1 MSSRS
6 SRGKAARL
14 ILKIRSDPEQHKRSR
29 SSSLPKSKKRSIG
42 DMEAADTSEIRPS
55 TSRDAHRR
63 SQKGSPTKIKRSS
76 RSKTSETGGARP
88 RILSN
93 SPPSSPVRSV
103 SKRPK
108 TKIKSSLKSP
118 KKTNRRFRDMV
129 MDEGADSRQL
139 LRQMEEKSGAWE
151 RKSKELKV
159 ELRKEQE
166 RTKFL
171 LEANQKLEKTA
182 KKDRETHCEEKISM
196 EKELNKLKK
205 RLEKSELDLTMAKSL
220 QTSGGSD
227 QNGGEAFFQDVMGN
241 LQDFLDNQLQC
252 TICSEVYLVATVINC
267 GHTFCEE
274 CIEVWKTKQS
284 NGTTCPICRKEII
297 MTSTNQALDACIE
310 KFIDNFYPEAAKVTR
325 TELVSERTAKK
336 EARIANQGKKEN
348 NPTHHRHRILLRPG
362 NFSSDEE
369 DNWGN
374 ELPIEPLEQLARL
387 DMSPSR
393 FSMSSISIAST
404 RSFLGSDLDGRDT
417 PPSPEL
423 NVTFFSDDSDSTDVD
438 YDPRANNITI
448 DLGGSDS
455 DASTQ
460 FSLSNASEY
469 PETPDNNSTDDENDS
484 IAVNNE
490 SDDEDDSD
498 DVAKFSDSDSD

>member
-1 MSSRS
+1 
-6 SRGKAARL
+6 
-14 ILKIRSDPEQHKRSR
+14 
-29 SSSLPKSKKRSIG
+29 
-42 DMEAADTSEIRPS
+42 
-55 TSRDAHRR
+55 
-63 SQKGSPTKIKRSS
+63 
-76 RSKTSETGGARP
+76 
-88 RILSN
+88 
-93 SPPSSPVRSV
+93 
-103 SKRPK
+103 
-108 TKIKSSLKSP
+108 
-118 KKTNRRFRDMV
+118 
-129 MDEGADSRQL
+129 
-139 LRQMEEKSGAWE
+139 
-151 RKSKELKV
+151 
-159 ELRKEQE
+159 
-166 RTKFL
+166 
-171 LEANQKLEKTA
+171 
-182 KKDRETHCEEKISM
+182 
-196 EKELNKLKK
+196 
-205 RLEKSELDLTMAKSL
+205 MAKSL

-284 NGTTCPICRKEII
+284 NGSTCPICRKEII

-336 EARIANQGKKEN
+336 EARIANQGKQKEN
-348 NPTHHRHRILLRPG
+348 PPHHRHRIVLRPN

-369 DNWGN
+369 DDWGN
-374 ELPIEPLEQLARL
+374 EVPLEPLEQLARL

-404 RSFLGSDLDGRDT
+404 RSFLGSDLEGPGT

-438 YDPRANNITI
+438 YDPSVDPRANNVTI
-448 DLGGSDS
+448 EIEGSDS

-490 SDDEDDSD
+490 SDEDDDDDSD
-498 DVAKFSDSDSD
+498 IARFSNSDSD

>member
-1 MSSRS
+1 M
-6 SRGKAARL
+6 
-14 ILKIRSDPEQHKRSR
+14 
-29 SSSLPKSKKRSIG
+29 
-42 DMEAADTSEIRPS
+42 
-55 TSRDAHRR
+55 
-63 SQKGSPTKIKRSS
+63 
-76 RSKTSETGGARP
+76 
-88 RILSN
+88 
-93 SPPSSPVRSV
+93 
-103 SKRPK
+103 
-108 TKIKSSLKSP
+108 KSP

-362 NFSSDEE
+362 NF
-369 DNWGN
+369 
-374 ELPIEPLEQLARL
+374 R
-387 DMSPSR
+387 
-393 FSMSSISIAST
+393 
-404 RSFLGSDLDGRDT
+404 
-417 PPSPEL
+417 
-423 NVTFFSDDSDSTDVD
+423 
-438 YDPRANNITI
+438 
-448 DLGGSDS
+448 
-455 DASTQ
+455 
-460 FSLSNASEY
+460 
-469 PETPDNNSTDDENDS
+469 
-484 IAVNNE
+484 
-490 SDDEDDSD
+490 
-498 DVAKFSDSDSD
+498 

>member
-1 MSSRS
+1 MSSREKR
-6 SRGKAARL
+6 RGRV
-14 ILKIRSDPEQHKRSR
+14 IVKIQSEREQHKRSR

-42 DMEAADTSEIRPS
+42 DMEAAGTSEIRPS

-76 RSKTSETGGARP
+76 RSRNAETSGARP

-93 SPPSSPVRSV
+93 SPPSSPIRSV
-103 SKRPK
+103 SKKPK
-108 TKIKSSLKSP
+108 TKIKSSSKSP
-118 KKTNRRFRDMV
+118 KKNLHFRSMV

-139 LRQMEEKSGAWE
+139 LRQMEEK
-151 RKSKELKV
+151 KSHIEKKYKKLQAEL
-159 ELRKEQE
+159 LKEQE
-166 RTKFL
+166 QTKIL
-171 LEANQKLEKTA
+171 LEANQKLEKSA
-182 KKDRETHCEEKISM
+182 MKDKETHCEEKISM

-252 TICSEVYLVATVINC
+252 TICSEVYVVATVINC

-284 NGTTCPICRKEII
+284 NGSTCPICRKEII

-310 KFIDNFYPEAAKVTR
+310 RFIDNFYPEAAKVTR

-336 EARIANQGKKEN
+336 EVRIANQGKKEN
-348 NPTHHRHRILLRPG
+348 KPAGQHRHRILLRPG

-374 ELPIEPLEQLARL
+374 EIPLEPLEQLARL

-438 YDPRANNITI
+438 YEPRANDITI
-448 DLGGSDS
+448 ELGGSDS

-484 IAVNNE
+484 VAVNNE
-490 SDDEDDSD
+490 SDDEDDDESD
-498 DVAKFSDSDSD
+498 IARFSDSDSD